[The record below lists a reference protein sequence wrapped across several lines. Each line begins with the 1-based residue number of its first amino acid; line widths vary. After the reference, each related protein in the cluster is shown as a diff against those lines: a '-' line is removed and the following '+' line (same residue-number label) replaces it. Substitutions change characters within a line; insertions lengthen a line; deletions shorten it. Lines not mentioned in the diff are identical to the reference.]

1 MSRPMHGRLPIG
13 FWTALQLA
21 AAVLVVWGVA
31 LLVFVDVDK
40 LAWRW

>member
-1 MSRPMHGRLPIG
+1 MQARSPMH

-21 AAVLVVWGVA
+21 AAALFVWGVA
-31 LLVFVDVDK
+31 LLLFVDIDK